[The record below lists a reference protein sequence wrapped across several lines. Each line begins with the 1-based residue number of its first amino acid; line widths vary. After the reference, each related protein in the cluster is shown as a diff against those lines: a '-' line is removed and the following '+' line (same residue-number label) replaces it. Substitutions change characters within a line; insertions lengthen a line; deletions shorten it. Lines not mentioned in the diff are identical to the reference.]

1 MEESVTAK
9 TLLSWRRTML
19 TAGGEASALDW
30 LLDLKGGVGWQQLQ
44 ALRLYPESTLTLD
57 HKLETLEE
65 LWRRHLRQQIPLQYL
80 VGLCPWRNLELK
92 VAPGV
97 LIPRQE
103 TEVLVDLALACLS
116 GEDRQD
122 NLQWADL
129 GTGSGCIA
137 IGLAKALPRSQ
148 GVAVDRSF
156 DALEQ
161 AQANAR
167 ANLCSDG
174 LTFAQGDWW
183 EAIQDRW
190 GNLDLVVSNPP
201 YIPAAIWADLE
212 PVVRDHEPELAL
224 NGGSDGLDAIRAIA
238 GGACAALKPGGW
250 LVLEHHYDQSNA
262 VLELL
267 DRAGLVNGQAHTDLE
282 GVERF
287 AQAQRP
293 VKTMED

>member
-1 MEESVTAK
+1 MEKTVTAK
-9 TLLSWRRTML
+9 TLLSWRQTML
-19 TAGGEASALDW
+19 NEGGEANALDW
-30 LLDLKGGVGWQQLQ
+30 LLDLKGGVRWQQLQ
-44 ALRLYPESTLTLD
+44 SLRLYPTSTVVID
-57 HKLETLEE
+57 HGLETLENI
-65 LWRRHLRQQIPLQYL
+65 WRRHLEQQIPLQYL
-80 VGLCPWRNLELK
+80 VGRCPWRDLELK
-92 VAPGV
+92 VAQGV

-137 IGLAKALPRSQ
+137 IGLAKALPGSQ

-174 LTFAQGDWW
+174 LAFAQGDWW